1 MADVFL
7 EVDEQLRSARLQAL
21 FRKTWPYVTGAI
33 VAAGLVS
40 LGVWGVEKYQT
51 DAAAKSSLAYA
62 DAATALSSGDAKLAE
77 QRFAALAKTGAPAFK
92 ALALMQQAGAKLK
105 ADDGPGAGKLLDQAA
120 AVAPNPVIG
129 DAARLQAAYVLMDT
143 AGYDDIYAR
152 LKPLTDAKRPYHAL
166 AQEALAIERLAA
178 GHSAEARADFQVLAL
193 SLDSSEAT
201 RARANAALALIKDH
215 ADASVAAIAK
225 GAIGLTPMAP
235 PAVPGGG
242 QMIQAPAQAE
252 PQTAEPQTGA
262 AQ

>member
-62 DAATALSSGDAKLAE
+62 DAATALSSG
-77 QRFAALAKTGAPAFK
+77 
-92 ALALMQQAGAKLK
+92 
-105 ADDGPGAGKLLDQAA
+105 
-120 AVAPNPVIG
+120 
-129 DAARLQAAYVLMDT
+129 
-143 AGYDDIYAR
+143 
-152 LKPLTDAKRPYHAL
+152 DAKRPYHAL

>member
-21 FRKTWPYVTGAI
+21 IRKTWPYVTGAI

-40 LGVWGVEKYQT
+40 LGVWGVQKYQA

-77 QRFAALAKTGAPAFK
+77 QRFAALAKTGTPAFRT
-92 ALALMQQAGAKLK
+92 LSLMQQAGLRLK
-105 ADDGPGAGKLLDQAA
+105 ANDAPGAAKLLDQAA
-120 AVAPNPVIG
+120 AAAPNPVIG

-143 AGYDDIYAR
+143 ASYNDIYAR
-152 LKPLTDAKRPYHAL
+152 LQPLTDAKRPYRAL
-166 AQEALAIERLAA
+166 AKEALAVERLAA
-178 GHSAEARADFQVLAL
+178 GHSAEARADFQVLSL
-193 SLDSSEAT
+193 SLDSSDAT
-201 RARANAALALIKDH
+201 RARASAALALIKDH
-215 ADASVAAIAK
+215 AEGGVAAIAK
-225 GAIGLTPMAP
+225 GAIGLTPVAP
-235 PAVPGGG
+235 PAVPGAG

-252 PQTAEPQTGA
+252 PQPTAPQTGA